1 MGTAMLRRSLHEY
14 VDHYHMERNHQGL
27 DNRLITPMPA
37 QTRAVERTRC
47 RARLGGILNY
57 YECIAA

>member
-1 MGTAMLRRSLHEY
+1 MGMAMLRHSLHEY

-37 QTRAVERTRC
+37 QARTMERTHC

-57 YECIAA
+57 YERIAA